1 MAGLE
6 VCPICDSL
14 VFSCNNDF
22 SCCGCGTL
30 FSHLREGGV
39 VLNRVGAIM
48 GKMVNGYHEVL
59 SEIGKGHDTSG
70 FLYNHL

>member
-14 VFSCNNDF
+14 VISSNNDF
-22 SCCGCGTL
+22 SCCGCGTC
-30 FSHLREGGV
+30 EGGV
-39 VLNRVGAIM
+39 VLNRVGMIM
-48 GKMVNGYHEVL
+48 GKVVNGYHEVL
-59 SEIGKGHDTSG
+59 SQIGKDYDTSG